1 MGLIQTKIVDG
12 FELETVEYNQSLS
25 PEEKLRRRKEAK
37 GGTWYDDNYTPYCM
51 CCKEMPRMISRDY
64 GFECPNCGNMIG
76 HNMVR
81 LAESPLNKKYY
92 REMMAHKLFPNKV

>member
-51 CCKEMPRMISRDY
+51 CCKQMPRMISRDY

-76 HNMVR
+76 HNMNR
-81 LAESPLNKKYY
+81 LAESPLNNPEY
-92 REMMAHKLFPNKV
+92 RKRISYLLLPDKL